1 MSNSINTNKVNILH
15 MGLGAFHKAHQ
26 AVYVQRA
33 INKGQKLA
41 IAAVSQRDPK
51 EANSLAQLG
60 FKYVVRQGDGV
71 TSVDEE
77 ISSIVATYF
86 YPTDYLKLA
95 EIVADEDFLAITIT
109 ATEKAYVYSDDLQ
122 VALPGRLAWLL
133 HARYLKTKTGIAVI
147 SCDNLSGNGA
157 ITKGLVL
164 KSAELIG
171 DAGFIDWLNNQ
182 VRFPNTMVDRI
193 VPAAK
198 EPGVLITEP
207 FIQWVIEKDPIQK
220 YLDGVGIQFVDDV
233 AGYELM
239 KLRLFNAV
247 HSALAY
253 IGELANI
260 EYVAQVIKEPRYEQ
274 MVKDIQDQAA
284 ASFVVPAGESA
295 SDYSAAI
302 RKRIANPSLG
312 HRSQQIAMDG
322 SQKLPHRVFKTINDL
337 IAKELPTNNLS
348 LLLAIW
354 VDYLGKSDRVND
366 PLADKLIPLA
376 RAKDVTG
383 LFSLPE
389 FAVKLNPKVFA
400 EIENKL
406 RTIQLGG

>member
-1 MSNSINTNKVNILH
+1 MSNSLNNYKVNILH

-26 AVYVQRA
+26 AVFVQRA
-33 INKGQKLA
+33 INNGKKLA

-51 EANSLAQLG
+51 EANSLAELG

-71 TSVDEE
+71 TSVDVE
-77 ISSIVATYF
+77 ISSIVATHF

-122 VALPGRLAWLL
+122 ATLPGRLAYLL
-133 HARYLKTKTGIAVI
+133 HARFLKSKSGIAVI

-157 ITKGLVL
+157 ITKALVL

-171 DAGFIDWLNNQ
+171 DAGFINWLNKQ

-207 FIQWVIEKDPIQK
+207 FIQWVIEKDPIEK
-220 YLDGVGIQFVDDV
+220 YLGGVGIQFVDDV

-260 EYVAQVIKEPRYEQ
+260 EYVAKVIKIPRYEQ
-274 MVKDIQDQAA
+274 LVKEIQEQAA
-284 ASFVVPAGESA
+284 ASFIVPTGESA
-295 SDYSAAI
+295 SDYSTAI

-337 IAKELPTNNLS
+337 IEKDLPTNNLS

-354 VDYLGKSDRVND
+354 VDYLSKNERVND
-366 PLADKLIPLA
+366 PLKDKLIPLA
-376 RAKDVTG
+376 RAKDVAG

-400 EIENKL
+400 EIEGKL
-406 RTIQLGG
+406 SKIQLGG

>member
-1 MSNSINTNKVNILH
+1 MGNQKINILH

-33 INKGQKLA
+33 INNGQKLA

-51 EANSLAQLG
+51 EATALAQMG
-60 FKYVVRQGDGV
+60 FKYVVRQSDGASS
-71 TSVDEE
+71 TYEE
-77 ISSIVATYF
+77 ITSIVASYF
-86 YPTDYLKLA
+86 YPNDFLKLA

-109 ATEKAYVYSDDLQ
+109 ATEKAYVYSDELQ
-122 VALPGRLAWLL
+122 ATLPGRLAYLL

-157 ITKGLVL
+157 ITKSLVL
-164 KSAELIG
+164 KSAGLIG
-171 DAGFIDWLNNQ
+171 DAGFIDWLNTQ
-182 VRFPNTMVDRI
+182 VRFPSTMVDRI

-198 EPGVLITEP
+198 EPGMLVTEP
-207 FIQWVIEKDPIQK
+207 FIQWVIEKDPIEK

-233 AGYELM
+233 AVYELM

-260 EYVAQVIKEPRYEQ
+260 DYVAQVIKDPRHEQ
-274 MVKDIQDQAA
+274 LVKDIQEQAA

-295 SDYSAAI
+295 ADYSTAI

-322 SQKLPHRVFKTINDL
+322 SQKLPHRVFKTINEL
-337 IAKELPTNNLS
+337 IEKGLPTNYLS

-354 VDYLGKSDRVND
+354 VDYLSKSSRVND
-366 PLADKLIPLA
+366 PLKDKLIPLA
-376 RAKDVTG
+376 RAKDVAG

-389 FAVKLNPKVFA
+389 FAVKLNPKIFA
-400 EIENKL
+400 EIEDKL
-406 RTIQLGG
+406 IKIQLGG

>member
-1 MSNSINTNKVNILH
+1 

-33 INKGQKLA
+33 INNGQQLA

-51 EANSLAQLG
+51 EASALAELG
-60 FKYVVRQGDGV
+60 FKYVVRQSDGAS
-71 TSVDEE
+71 SVDEE
-77 ISSIVATYF
+77 ITSIVATYF
-86 YPTDYLKLA
+86 YPTDYAKLG

-122 VALPGRLAWLL
+122 AMLPGRLAYLL
-133 HARYLKTKTGIAVI
+133 HKRYLKTKTGIAVI

-164 KSAELIG
+164 KSAGLIG
-171 DAGFIDWLNNQ
+171 DAGFINWIEKE

-207 FIQWVIEKDPIQK
+207 FIQWVIEKDPIEK
-220 YLDGVGIQFVDDV
+220 YLGGVGIQFVDDV

-253 IGELANI
+253 IGEVANI
-260 EYVAQVIKEPRYEQ
+260 EYVAQVITDPKHEQ
-274 MVKDIQDQAA
+274 FVMNIQEQAA
-284 ASFVVPAGESA
+284 ASFVVPKGESA

-302 RKRIANPSLG
+302 RKRIANPALG

-337 IAKELPTNNLS
+337 IEQGLPTNYLS

-354 VDYLGKSDRVND
+354 VDYLSKSSRVND
-366 PLADKLIPLA
+366 PLKDKLIPLA
-376 RAKDVTG
+376 KAGDVAA

-389 FAVKLNPKVFA
+389 FAVELNPTAFA
-400 EIENKL
+400 EFQEELNNLKS
-406 RTIQLGG
+406 

>member
-1 MSNSINTNKVNILH
+1 

-26 AVYVQRA
+26 AVFVQRA
-33 INKGQKLA
+33 INNGQKLA
-41 IAAVSQRDPK
+41 IAAVSQRDPM

-71 TSVDEE
+71 TNIDEE

-122 VALPGRLAWLL
+122 ATLPGRLAYLL

-193 VPAAK
+193 VPAVK

-207 FIQWVIEKDPIQK
+207 FIQWVIQKDPIEK
-220 YLDGVGIQFVDDV
+220 YLGGVGIQFVDDV

-253 IGELANI
+253 IGELGNI
-260 EYVAQVIKEPRYEQ
+260 EYVAQVIKEPPYEQ
-274 MVKDIQDQAA
+274 MVKDIQEEAA
-284 ASFVVPAGESA
+284 ESFVAPMGESA
-295 SDYSAAI
+295 VDYSAAI

-337 IAKELPTNNLS
+337 IEKDLPTNNLS

-354 VDYLGKSDRVND
+354 VDYLSKSERVND
-366 PLADKLIPLA
+366 PLKDKLIPLA
-376 RAKDVTG
+376 RAKDVAG

-389 FAVKLNPKVFA
+389 FVVKLNPKVFA
-400 EIENKL
+400 EIEGKL
-406 RTIQLGG
+406 SKIQLGG

>member
-1 MSNSINTNKVNILH
+1 MGNQKVNILH
-15 MGLGAFHKAHQ
+15 MGLGAFHRAHQ

-33 INKGQKLA
+33 INNGQKLA

-51 EANSLAQLG
+51 EATALAQMG
-60 FKYVVRQGDGV
+60 FKYVVRQSDGA
-71 TSVDEE
+71 SSGDEE
-77 ISSIVATYF
+77 ITSIVATYF
-86 YPTDYLKLA
+86 YPNDFLKLA
-95 EIVADEDFLAITIT
+95 EIVTDEDFLAITIT

-122 VALPGRLAWLL
+122 ATLPGRLAYLL

-157 ITKGLVL
+157 ITKSLVL
-164 KSAELIG
+164 KSAGLIG
-171 DAGFIDWLNNQ
+171 DAGFIDWLNTQ
-182 VRFPNTMVDRI
+182 IRFPNTMVDRI

-207 FIQWVIEKDPIQK
+207 FIQWVIEKDPIEK
-220 YLDGVGIQFVDDV
+220 YLGGVGIQFVDDV

-260 EYVAQVIKEPRYEQ
+260 EYVAQVIKDPQHEQ
-274 MVKDIQDQAA
+274 LVKDIQEQAA
-284 ASFVVPAGESA
+284 TSFVVPAGESA
-295 SDYSAAI
+295 ADYSAAI

-322 SQKLPHRVFKTINDL
+322 SQKLPHRVFKTINEL
-337 IAKELPTNNLS
+337 IEKGLPTNYLS

-354 VDYLGKSDRVND
+354 VDYLSKSGRVND

-376 RAKDVTG
+376 RAKDVAG
-383 LFSLPE
+383 LFLLPE

-400 EIENKL
+400 EIEDKL
-406 RTIQLGG
+406 TKIQLGG

>member
-1 MSNSINTNKVNILH
+1 

-33 INKGQKLA
+33 INNGQKLA

-51 EANSLAQLG
+51 VVTALAQKG
-60 FKYVVRQGDGV
+60 FKYVVRQSDGASS
-71 TSVDEE
+71 TDEE
-77 ISSIVATYF
+77 ITSIVASYF
-86 YPTDYLKLA
+86 YPNDFLKLA

-122 VALPGRLAWLL
+122 ATLPGRLAYLL
-133 HARYLKTKTGIAVI
+133 HARYLNTKTGIAVI

-157 ITKGLVL
+157 ITKSLVL
-164 KSAELIG
+164 KSAGFLA
-171 DAGFIDWLNNQ
+171 DDGFINWIDKE
-182 VRFPNTMVDRI
+182 VRFPSTMVDRI

-198 EPGVLITEP
+198 EPGVLVTEP
-207 FIQWVIEKDPIQK
+207 FIQWVIEKDPIEK
-220 YLDGVGIQFVDDV
+220 YLCGVGIQFVDDV

-260 EYVAQVIKEPRYEQ
+260 DYVAQVIKDPRHEQ
-274 MVKDIQDQAA
+274 LVKDIQEQAA

-295 SDYSAAI
+295 ADYSTAI

-322 SQKLPHRVFKTINDL
+322 SQKLPHRVFKTINEL
-337 IAKELPTNNLS
+337 IEKGLPTNYLS

-354 VDYLGKSDRVND
+354 VDYLSKSSRVND
-366 PLADKLIPLA
+366 PLKDKLIPLA
-376 RAKDVTG
+376 RAKDVAG

-400 EIENKL
+400 EIEDKL
-406 RTIQLGG
+406 IKIQLGG

>member
-1 MSNSINTNKVNILH
+1 

-26 AVYVQRA
+26 AVFVQRA

-60 FKYVVRQGDGV
+60 FKYVVRQNDGV

-86 YPTDYLKLA
+86 YPTDFLKLA

-109 ATEKAYVYSDDLQ
+109 ATEKAYVCSDDLQ
-122 VALPGRLAWLL
+122 ATLPGRLAYLL

-157 ITKGLVL
+157 ITKALVL

-171 DAGFIDWLNNQ
+171 DARFIDWLNNQ

-198 EPGVLITEP
+198 ETGVLITEP
-207 FIQWVIEKDPIQK
+207 FIQWVIEKDPIEK
-220 YLDGVGIQFVDDV
+220 FLDGVGIQFVDDV

-253 IGELANI
+253 IGELGNI
-260 EYVAQVIKEPRYEQ
+260 EYVAQVIKDPRHEQ
-274 MVKDIQDQAA
+274 FVKDIQAEAA
-284 ASFVVPAGESA
+284 ASFVVPTGESA
-295 SDYSAAI
+295 ANYSAAI

-337 IAKELPTNNLS
+337 IAKSLPINNLS

-354 VDYLGKSDRVND
+354 VDYLSKSDRVND
-366 PLADKLIPLA
+366 PLKDKLIPLA
-376 RAKDVTG
+376 KAGDVAG

-400 EIENKL
+400 EIADKL
-406 RTIQLGG
+406 SKIQHGG

>member
-1 MSNSINTNKVNILH
+1 

-33 INKGQKLA
+33 INNGQKLA

-51 EANSLAQLG
+51 EATALAQMG
-60 FKYVVRQGDGV
+60 FKYVVRQSDGASS
-71 TSVDEE
+71 TYEE
-77 ISSIVATYF
+77 ITSIVASYF
-86 YPTDYLKLA
+86 YPNDFLKLA

-109 ATEKAYVYSDDLQ
+109 ATEKAYVYSDELQ
-122 VALPGRLAWLL
+122 ATLPGRLAYLL

-157 ITKGLVL
+157 ITKSLVL
-164 KSAELIG
+164 KSAGLIG
-171 DAGFIDWLNNQ
+171 DAGFIDWLNTQ
-182 VRFPNTMVDRI
+182 VRFPSTMVDRI

-198 EPGVLITEP
+198 EPGMLVTEP
-207 FIQWVIEKDPIQK
+207 FIQWVIEKDPIEK

-233 AGYELM
+233 AVYELM

-260 EYVAQVIKEPRYEQ
+260 DYVAQVIKDPRHEQ
-274 MVKDIQDQAA
+274 LVKDIQEQAA

-295 SDYSAAI
+295 ADYSTAI

-322 SQKLPHRVFKTINDL
+322 SQKLPHRVFKTINEL
-337 IAKELPTNNLS
+337 IEKGLPTNYLS

-354 VDYLGKSDRVND
+354 VDYLSKSSRVND
-366 PLADKLIPLA
+366 PLKDKLIPLA
-376 RAKDVTG
+376 RAKDVAG

-389 FAVKLNPKVFA
+389 FAVKLNPKIFA
-400 EIENKL
+400 EIEDKL
-406 RTIQLGG
+406 IKIQLGG